1 MASITKRPWGGWQAR
16 VRLNGR
22 GTKTKTFTTRA
33 EAVAWTRAT
42 EQTLTTETPGE
53 AEAKQL
59 ADTVLLRQ
67 ALLRYQ
73 EEITPRKRGARLE
86 YGRH

>member
-53 AEAKQL
+53 AEAKT
-59 ADTVLLRQ
+59 ARGHRP
-67 ALLRYQ
+67 A
-73 EEITPRKRGARLE
+73 TPGRLDAP
-86 YGRH
+86 